1 MIENSSDIITVLDL
15 DGTIRFESPSFER
28 LLGYA
33 QHEIDGRIAF
43 DFIHPDDLPAVLE
56 KFQLIVQRPGE
67 THTAEF
73 RFRHRDGFWHQFEGV
88 GRTAR
93 DSHDRPCVIVNS
105 RDITERKR
113 EEEERLNHEMMLSLM
128 LNTGPGCIKRV
139 ASDGTL
145 LHMNRAGLHM
155 IEACHEEDAIGLSVF
170 DLVVSEHRASFIE
183 MHQAVIKGCSRMLQ
197 FEIIGLQG
205 TRRWMETYAA
215 PFQNPITGRTEQLAV
230 THDVTERKRAEQ
242 SLLQTRDLLTS
253 FVENTPAAVA
263 MLDRELR
270 YVAVSRRWLTDYR
283 LGDEPLMGRR
293 HYDVFPEIQ
302 DMKEWQD
309 IHQRCLSGSVERRE
323 EDRFVRA
330 DGSEDWLRWEVRP
343 WHDITGEIGGIIIF
357 TEVITERKQAE
368 AALRVSEERLALAVE
383 GSTDIL
389 WDAHRLP
396 GEPWYASQTPIWW
409 SPRVRGLL
417 DLEESELFETLGQ
430 WAMRLHPDDKDWVFG
445 KLAAH
450 VEHRVPYDA
459 EYRLRTNR
467 GDYLWIR
474 ARGQAS
480 WDEQGEIRRMSGSC
494 QDITDRKHAEEALR
508 VSKERYARATAVGRV
523 GVWELDVATGTYYG
537 DTNLKALFGYRDE
550 ELSTDPYDWLNLVH
564 PDDRSIAME
573 HWQRIVRGEADGYNY
588 ELRMVKKDGAVIWTD
603 VRGHAVRDPEGQVKY
618 LFGATVD
625 ITDRRL
631 VQDALAKSERQ
642 LRTVLDALPVGVW
655 LTDQEGEALLFNPAA
670 KEIWSSIKRA
680 GRQNPGVM
688 TRWPESLEAVGEPLR
703 RALDV
708 TLTTGIASLNETM
721 ELECVDG
728 TRRIV
733 RNSTIPVQNEEGMA
747 FGAVVLTEDITT
759 LRQTEADLKL
769 TQFSVDHALEG
780 FLWISSD
787 GRILNAN
794 DTVCRLLEY
803 SHEELLA
810 MTVYDIDPH
819 VSSEVWSAYWNAL
832 TRKGSLS
839 FESRYWS
846 QTGRIH
852 EMDVTANYL
861 HYGDR
866 EYSCTILRD
875 IGERKRAIEALRES
889 EERFSKAFN
898 EAAIGMALVGT
909 DGCWLQVNRALCN
922 IVGYSKEELEATTFQ
937 AVTHPDDLDADL
949 TLLRQLLEGEIS
961 TYQMKKRYLHK
972 QGHIVWIVLSV
983 SLVRHPNGEPQ
994 HLISQMQDITD
1005 RKQAEEA
1012 LALSER
1018 RLRTVLDTL
1027 PVGVWFTDSAGRVQF
1042 GNPASHRM
1050 WGGAAYIGLPRQGK
1064 EEWWEPSAGGYVPH
1078 RWALAGALS
1087 NGESSFQDKMMIRY
1101 VDGTTKTIMNT
1112 SVPVRGDAGQV
1123 MGAIVVT
1130 EDITEST
1137 RLAQREAARIQQL
1150 RQLSELSLTLSGD
1163 PTAIFTRV
1171 VRMIGELFKVRVVCL
1186 SEIVGQELHFKA
1198 VYADGC
1204 VMIDA
1209 GHCPLIVTPCATVQM
1224 DKDVR
1229 LFDSVME
1236 RFPQASFLRDHRA
1249 VSYCGFPAL
1258 DSAGRVVAVTC
1269 LLDDK
1274 PHEFSD
1280 EEQDLLRIFGQRI
1293 ATEFER
1299 HRHVAEQQR
1308 VADELRRS
1316 HAFLRQVIDTDP
1328 NFIFAKDRAGRFTLA
1343 NQAVAEAYG
1352 TTVENLIG
1360 KTYADFNSN
1369 AEGAEFFRKQDVE
1382 VMDSGRDRFI
1392 LEEPFTGA
1400 RGHTRWLQT
1409 IKRPIFDNEGR
1420 VTMVLGAATDVT
1432 ERKRIAE
1439 DLARSR
1445 AQIQAILDNSP
1456 AVIFMKDLEGR
1467 YLLSNRPFETITH
1480 QAGEAIL
1487 GKADEELFPPEQ
1499 AAAFR
1504 ANDGKVL
1511 EAGVSLQFE
1520 EVVRHNDG
1528 PHTSL
1533 VCKFPLR
1540 NSDGHVYAIGGIV
1553 TDITERKR
1561 IEEELRERERALR
1574 AAVEERERI
1583 SEDLHDGILQSIF
1596 AVGLGLESCRTL
1608 IAELPLPRKKA
1619 TAPLM
1624 AALNRA
1630 IGQLNH
1636 VMTDVRNFIAGIE
1649 SHVLQGGDVG
1659 STLRA
1664 MVQAMCASNGTPCR
1678 VTIEEAAVRE
1688 LSTEEAYHVMNV
1700 MREALSNSLRH
1711 SGAGRI
1717 TLSFKQLRRSVRLSV
1732 TDNGKGFVPDSV
1744 RDVGHGLINMA
1755 ARARKLGGRIE
1766 VRSRPRQGTK
1776 VLLDIPRRPVDE

>member
-1 MIENSSDIITVLDL
+1 MPTPTTLPEALTEIEELRGQVRELLQLLGEDAQQENGTGYPVRPSRTTMNGRDRESAELAQPQSESDFRAMIENSSDIITVLDL

-28 LLGYA
+28 LLGYT

-43 DFIHPDDLPAVLE
+43 DFVHPDDLPAVIE
-56 KFQLIVQRPGE
+56 KFQRILQQPGE
-67 THTAEF
+67 TQTAEF
-73 RFRHRDGFWHQFEGV
+73 RFRHKDGSWRSLEGI
-88 GRTAR
+88 GRATC
-93 DSHDRPCVIVNS
+93 DSQSRSCVIVNS
-105 RDITERKR
+105 RDI
-113 EEEERLNHEMMLSLM
+113 
-128 LNTGPGCIKRV
+128 
-139 ASDGTL
+139 
-145 LHMNRAGLHM
+145 
-155 IEACHEEDAIGLSVF
+155 
-170 DLVVSEHRASFIE
+170 
-183 MHQAVIKGCSRMLQ
+183 
-197 FEIIGLQG
+197 
-205 TRRWMETYAA
+205 
-215 PFQNPITGRTEQLAV
+215 
-230 THDVTERKRAEQ
+230 TERKRAEQ

-270 YVAVSRRWLTDYR
+270 YLAVSRRWLTDYR
-283 LGDEPLMGRR
+283 LGDEPLVGRR

-302 DMKEWQD
+302 DMKEWQE

-396 GEPWYASQTPIWW
+396 GEPWYTPQTPIWW

-417 DLEESELFETLGQ
+417 DLEESELFETLEQ
-430 WAMRLHPDDKDWVFG
+430 WAMRLHPDDKDLVFG
-445 KLAAH
+445 KLTAH
-450 VEHRVPYDA
+450 IEHRVPYDA

-588 ELRMVKKDGAVIWTD
+588 ELRMVKKNGTVIWTD
-603 VRGHAVRDPEGQVKY
+603 VRGHAVRNNEGQVKH

-631 VQDALAKSERQ
+631 VQDALTKSERQ

-655 LTDQEGEALLFNPAA
+655 LTDQKGEALLFNPAA
-670 KEIWSSIKRA
+670 KEIWSGIRRA
-680 GRQNPGVM
+680 GCQNPDV
-688 TRWPESLEAVGEPLR
+688 TIRWPESLEAVGEPLR

-708 TLTTGIASLNETM
+708 TLANGIASLNETM
-721 ELECVDG
+721 ELEYLDG

-733 RNSTIPVQNEEGMA
+733 RNSTIPVQNQEGLA
-747 FGAVVLTEDITT
+747 FGAVVLTEDITM

-803 SHEELLA
+803 SHDELLA
-810 MTVYDIDPH
+810 MTIFDIDPK
-819 VSSEVWSAYWNAL
+819 VSSEVWSAHWNAL
-832 TRKGSLS
+832 TQKGSLS
-839 FESRYWS
+839 FESIYWS
-846 QTGRIH
+846 QTGHIH

-866 EYSCTILRD
+866 EYSCAILRD
-875 IGERKRAIEALRES
+875 IGERKRAVEALRES

-909 DGCWLQVNRALCN
+909 DGRWLQVNRALCN

-949 TLLRQLLEGEIS
+949 TLLRQLLKGEIS
-961 TYQMKKRYLHK
+961 TYQMEKRYLHK
-972 QGHIVWIVLSV
+972 QGHIIWIVLSV

-1042 GNPASHRM
+1042 GNPASHRI

-1064 EEWWEPSAGGYVPH
+1064 EEWWESSAGDYVPH

-1112 SVPVRGDAGQV
+1112 SVPVRGDAGRM

-1137 RLAQREAARIQQL
+1137 RLAQREAARIEQL

-1163 PTAIFTRV
+1163 PTVVFTQV

-1204 VMIDA
+1204 VITDA
-1209 GHCPLIVTPCATVQM
+1209 GCCPLTVTPCATVQM

-1229 LFDSVME
+1229 LFDRVME
-1236 RFPQASFLRDHRA
+1236 RFPQASFLRDHQA

-1258 DSAGRVVAVTC
+1258 DGAGRVVAVTC

-1274 PHEFSD
+1274 SHEFSD
-1280 EEQDLLRIFGQRI
+1280 EEQDLLQIFGQRI
-1293 ATEFER
+1293 AMEFER
-1299 HRHVAEQQR
+1299 HHHVAEQQR
-1308 VADELRRS
+1308 VAEELRRS

-1328 NFIFAKDRAGRFTLA
+1328 NFIFAKDREGRFTLVNKA
-1343 NQAVAEAYG
+1343 IAEAYG
-1352 TTVENLIG
+1352 TTVDSLIG
-1360 KTYADFNSN
+1360 KTDADFNRN
-1369 AEGAEFFRKQDVE
+1369 RDEIEFFRRKDLE
-1382 VMDSGRDRFI
+1382 VMDSLLERFTP
-1392 LEEPFTGA
+1392 EEKFTDA
-1400 RGHTRWLQT
+1400 TGHVRWLQT
-1409 IKRPIFDNEGR
+1409 VKRPLLDDHGYA
-1420 VTMVLGAATDVT
+1420 VMLLGASTDVT
-1432 ERKRIAE
+1432 ARKR
-1439 DLARSR
+1439 
-1445 AQIQAILDNSP
+1445 
-1456 AVIFMKDLEGR
+1456 V
-1467 YLLSNRPFETITH
+1467 
-1480 QAGEAIL
+1480 
-1487 GKADEELFPPEQ
+1487 EEM
-1499 AAAFR
+1499 
-1504 ANDGKVL
+1504 
-1511 EAGVSLQFE
+1511 
-1520 EVVRHNDG
+1520 
-1528 PHTSL
+1528 
-1533 VCKFPLR
+1533 LR
-1540 NSDGHVYAIGGIV
+1540 Q
-1553 TDITERKR
+1553 
-1561 IEEELRERERALR
+1561 RERDLR

-1583 SEDLHDGILQSIF
+1583 NEDLHDGILQSIF

-1608 IAELPLPRKKA
+1608 VSKLPLPRKKTA
-1619 TAPLM
+1619 TPLM
-1624 AALNRA
+1624 EALNRA

-1649 SHVLQGGDVG
+1649 SHVLEEADIGE
-1659 STLRA
+1659 TLRT
-1664 MVQAMCASNGTPCR
+1664 MVQAVCASNGTACR

-1688 LSTEEAYHVMNV
+1688 LSTEQAYHVVNV
-1700 MREALSNSLRH
+1700 MREALSNSIRH

-1717 TLSFKQLRRSVRLSV
+1717 TLSFKRLRRSVRLSV
-1732 TDNGKGFVPDSV
+1732 TDNGKGFIPDSA
-1744 RDVGHGLINMA
+1744 RDVGHGLINMT

-1776 VLLDIPRRPVDE
+1776 VLLDIPRVSANA